1 MPRFQFTSTSASS
14 TVGYGQ
20 YFADWREGMPPVNI
34 SVQSIPTSSNLTY
47 NIEYTLDYNTGS
59 STFTSSLANWFVSSL
74 ASAVSSATFFNIT
87 FPITALR
94 LNVTA
99 YSSSPT
105 ITTTVLQS
113 G

>member
-1 MPRFQFTSTSASS
+1 
-14 TVGYGQ
+14 
-20 YFADWREGMPPVNI
+20 
-34 SVQSIPTSSNLTY
+34 
-47 NIEYTLDYNTGS
+47 
-59 STFTSSLANWFVSSL
+59 
-74 ASAVSSATFFNIT
+74 VSSATFAVIN
-87 FPITALR
+87 FPVTAIR

>member
-1 MPRFQFTSTSASS
+1 
-14 TVGYGQ
+14 
-20 YFADWREGMPPVNI
+20 VNI
-34 SVQSIPTSSNLTY
+34 SVQSIPTSSNITY
-47 NIEYTLDYNTGS
+47 NIEFTTDYTGS

-74 ASAVSSATFFNIT
+74 ASAVSSASFAVIN
-87 FPITALR
+87 FPVTAIR